1 MNLYLGSFKM
11 AKGQKPGIKPK
22 ALEKALDTALAKEAE
37 ATVNASDVKHSGR
50 FGCTQ
55 IEILGGFLFW
65 TRLTPSFGP
74 SHGPSHKEDAH

>member
-11 AKGQKPGIKPK
+11 VKGQKPGIKRK
-22 ALEKALDTALAKEAE
+22 ALEKALDTAIAKEAE

-55 IEILGGFLFW
+55 IEILGGLLFW